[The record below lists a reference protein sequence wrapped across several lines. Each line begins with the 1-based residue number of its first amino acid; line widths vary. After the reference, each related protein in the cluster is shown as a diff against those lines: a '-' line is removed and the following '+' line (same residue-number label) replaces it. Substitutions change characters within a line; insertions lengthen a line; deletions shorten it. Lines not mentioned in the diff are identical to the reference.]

1 MKRFFDLGGGVSIGF
16 EGNGEVGFFFIKKMI
31 GRDLD
36 GSSDEIFKNDIFM
49 G

>member
-1 MKRFFDLGGGVSIGF
+1 VKGFVYLGGGVSIEF
-16 EGNGEVGFFFIKKMI
+16 EGIGEVGFFFIKKMI

-36 GSSDEIFKNDIFM
+36 GSSDESFKNDIFM